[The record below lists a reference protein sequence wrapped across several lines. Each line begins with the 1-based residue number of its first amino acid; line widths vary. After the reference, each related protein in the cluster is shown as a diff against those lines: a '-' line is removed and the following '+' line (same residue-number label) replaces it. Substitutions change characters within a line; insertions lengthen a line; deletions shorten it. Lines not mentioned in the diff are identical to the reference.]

1 MFPWASHRLQLSP
14 RRALERPGDA
24 EGCEDAALVRPSP
37 SGWRELTKR
46 VRRCVSFHRP
56 GASWHG
62 ADGRIPDRPHHLWP
76 LRVTASHFQPYFG
89 KPWSLQMTSSIP
101 EPRPPSPRQRSASK
115 RVPDD
120 TSLLRRARNRSASP
134 ARWAVR
140 SRQIARSIRNGKN
153 QRLCARDRVPRPSTL
168 TNSGAQIE
176 RSYRGLLHHKIAQ
189 VSPSI
194 AASTQARAVGS
205 GGVRPAREFRYEAIR
220 TRIHRA
226 M

>member
-1 MFPWASHRLQLSP
+1 MLKVAKTLRL
-14 RRALERPGDA
+14 
-24 EGCEDAALVRPSP
+24 
-37 SGWRELTKR
+37 SGHHLQ
-46 VRRCVSFHRP
+46 V
-56 GASWHG
+56 GASWRNMYDDAFPFIDPVRLG
-62 ADGRIPDRPHHLWP
+62 MALMAGFLIGLTICGRSAR
-76 LRVTASHFQPYFG
+76 RHFQPYFG

-176 RSYRGLLHHKIAQ
+176 RSYRGLLHHENRTGL
-189 VSPSI
+189 SPLSRLVRKRGRSAL
-194 AASTQARAVGS
+194 AASGPHGNSVTKRLERAFTAQCES
-205 GGVRPAREFRYEAIR
+205 
-220 TRIHRA
+220 A
-226 M
+226 MRGLGIAL